1 MEFGKA
7 FTFAFED
14 KDWLKK
20 LGIAGLVMLI
30 PLIGQITVAGWAVE
44 ITRRVI
50 QRDPETL
57 PDWGAFG
64 DYLVK
69 GLKLFVISLV
79 YALPIIL
86 ISVCAYSPFMF
97 LQNSSDDTV
106 LTLISVISICI
117 SCVVALLAIVLGFVL
132 PAALAKFAATGDIG
146 SAFRFSEVFALV
158 RAAPSA
164 YLLVLLGSIIAG
176 LIASLGV
183 ILCIIGVI
191 FTQAL
196 AFAIQGHLW
205 GQAYNASMTNKGM

>member
-20 LGIAGLVMLI
+20 IGIAGLVMLI
-30 PLIGQITVAGWAVE
+30 PIIGQLTVAGWALE
-44 ITRRVI
+44 ITRRVT
-50 QRDPETL
+50 QGDPETL
-57 PDWGAFG
+57 PDWSAFG

-86 ISVCAYSPFMF
+86 ISVCANLPVMF
-97 LQNSSDDTV
+97 LQDSSDETMI
-106 LTLISVISICI
+106 TLISVISVCV
-117 SCVVALLAIVLGFVL
+117 SCVVSLLGIALGFIL
-132 PAALAKFAATGDIG
+132 PAALAKFAVTGEIG
-146 SAFRFSEVFALV
+146 AAFRFSEVFALV
-158 RAAPSA
+158 RAAPVA

-183 ILCIIGVI
+183 ILCVIGVI
-191 FTQAL
+191 FTAAL
-196 AFAIQGHLW
+196 AYAIQGHLW
-205 GQAYNASMTNKGM
+205 GQAYNAAMAAKGV